1 MKKDKLL
8 GQLEIIRDMTD
19 NEGIKQVCYVL
30 EELINSLDKNE
41 IGFKK

>member
-1 MKKDKLL
+1 
-8 GQLEIIRDMTD
+8 MTD